1 MIVNGNELLA
11 LMEQRWS
18 TLRELLEF
26 GNRQIAAIESQ
37 RMSELMRLL
46 SEKQTPLNRL
56 AQVAASIRQAAD
68 DDPAARQWDSEETR
82 VRCRRRQEECE
93 QLHLQLLAIEA
104 ECETALTESREFIQ
118 KKLDRVDAGQQAANS
133 YADSQA
139 TPTQG
144 GQLDLSSN

>member
-1 MIVNGNELLA
+1 MNGNELLE

-18 TLRELLEF
+18 TLRELLEIS
-26 GNRQIAAIESQ
+26 NRQIVAIESE

-56 AQVAASIRQAAD
+56 ADVSASIRQAAD
-68 DDPAARQWDSEETR
+68 DDPAARWWDSEETR
-82 VRCRRRQEECE
+82 GRCRRRQQECE
-93 QLHLQLLAIEA
+93 QLHLELLAIEA

-118 KKLDRVDAGQQAANS
+118 KKLDRVDAGQQAANR

-144 GQLDLSSN
+144 GQLDLSSD